1 MAKYD
6 VFGDPRGTDNLL
18 VVVQDEMFESF
29 DTRLAIPLLP
39 EHPKRIPL
47 KRLNP
52 IFLIGDRK
60 YVLYT
65 QHMLAVPK
73 HVLKQPLANLREMR
87 DDITTAVDF
96 LLQGF

>member
-18 VVVQDEMFESF
+18 IVVQDDTFESF

-39 EHPKRIPL
+39 EHPKRTAL

-52 IFLIGDRK
+52 IFLIGGRK

>member
-18 VVVQDEMFESF
+18 VVIQHDIFEPL

-39 EHPKRIPL
+39 EHPRRTPL

-52 IFLIGDRK
+52 VFSIGGRN

-73 HVLKQPLANLREMR
+73 HVLKQPLANVQEKR
-87 DDITTAVDF
+87 DEITAAVDL

>member
-1 MAKYD
+1 MRFD
-6 VFGDPRGTDNLL
+6 VFRDPRGTDNLL
-18 VVVQDEMFESF
+18 LIVQADDFDGL

-39 EHPKRIPL
+39 EHPRRRPITK
-47 KRLNP
+47 LNP
-52 IFLIGDRK
+52 VFEIAGRG

-73 HVLKQPLANLREMR
+73 QALKDRVANMWDRR